1 MAFRKVADQEDITN
15 QYTNDLEEAV
25 PLTTTSPKLDTE
37 KKHQHV
43 IDDVPAHLEPY
54 LQTKASFGLTDD
66 EVVERMSRFGR
77 NELTEK
83 KRNKILHFLSF
94 CKACFMIVCLI
105 YALTLYYSHWSYL
118 LLDDIITCV
127 NSTYWR
133 LA

>member
-25 PLTTTSPKLDTE
+25 PLTTTSPKLDSE
-37 KKHQHV
+37 KKHQVV

-54 LQTKASFGLTDD
+54 LQTKASFGLNDD
-66 EVVERMSRFGR
+66 EVAERLSRFGR

-94 CKACFMIVCLI
+94 CKRVLFFTCFLRLFCSNMI
-105 YALTLYYSHWSYL
+105 S
-118 LLDDIITCV
+118 
-127 NSTYWR
+127 
-133 LA
+133 